1 MSVADRDSCVR
12 PALRY
17 EYRQYRCCRLPRQI
31 LLNRGSTACSSAVCR
46 RALKR
51 AHTPDPRS
59 KVPCPYLRHD
69 ILALASVSF
78 VYERAVGRLIQPSA
92 TSQRSQD
99 PISSAYVCLLHTNIA
114 VYVPSSVSILAKYR
128 AQFMIRQSAHG
139 MFFAICEQRQRH
151 ETRIYFTGRGI
162 ETRELL
168 TV

>member
-1 MSVADRDSCVR
+1 MCPAGTTVR
-12 PALRY
+12 LQTLVSLWLSSQTNSAEPRKHSMLVGG
-17 EYRQYRCCRLPRQI
+17 LPR
-31 LLNRGSTACSSAVCR
+31 RG
-46 RALKR
+46 LKIT
-51 AHTPDPRS
+51 HTPDPRS
-59 KVPCPYLRHD
+59 KVPCPYLRHG
-69 ILALASVSF
+69 ILALASFSF